1 LREIANRI
9 VRPARQSV
17 SRTFQSEITLFRE
30 YIMRNRL
37 FLLAAAVLL
46 SACADDQHTTAPASR
61 SGLSGRSL
69 NGEATASGK
78 AIANP
83 LAKPTDQVGFTQV
96 FTVGEPDFTH
106 ISKGN
111 TGTGTA
117 TCPAGSHVIGGYYT
131 ITFHDTAP
139 DFTYISAGIDQANGW
154 SVTGS
159 VPATAVSAVVT
170 IAVAAVCIQ

>member
-1 LREIANRI
+1 
-9 VRPARQSV
+9 
-17 SRTFQSEITLFRE
+17 
-30 YIMRNRL
+30 MRNRL
-37 FLLAAAVLL
+37 LFLAAAVLF
-46 SACADDQHTTAPASR
+46 SGCADDQHATAPASR

-69 NGEATASGK
+69 NGDAKPSGT

-96 FTVGEPDFTH
+96 FTVGEPAFTH

-111 TGTGTA
+111 YGTGTA

-131 ITFHDTAP
+131 IIFNATAP
-139 DFTYISAGIDQANGW
+139 DFTYVSAGIDQANGW
-154 SVTGS
+154 FVTGG

-170 IAVAAVCIQ
+170 ISVAAVCIQ